1 MDCVKVSTKEELLK
15 LEFAYEL
22 HEFQMN
28 RLERIITS
36 LRDRYGDEVFEVYKE
51 IKVSYNELL
60 RWYLIHTFDVV
71 SAMKNAF
78 GEEVLNVI
86 HDAEIKDVMI
96 AGKSFAKKC
105 GQNTLKDIIPLF
117 GERNLVKEES
127 CDKGLLFR
135 QENGCP
141 MSRISKEEGLEEV
154 MCRLHCSVD
163 PYLVKGFNENIVCEV
178 RKSHLLGDEIC
189 EWYIYEK

>member
-1 MDCVKVSTKEELLK
+1 MDCVKVSTKEELRE

-60 RWYLIHTFDVV
+60 RWYLIHTFDIV
-71 SAMKNAF
+71 SAMKTRF
-78 GEEVLNVI
+78 GGEVLNVI
-86 HDAEIKDVMI
+86 HDAEIEDVVRE
-96 AGKSFAKKC
+96 GKSFAKNC
-105 GQNTLKDIIPLF
+105 GQNTLNNIIPLF
-117 GERNLVKEES
+117 GEHNLVKEES
-127 CDKGLLFR
+127 CEKALLFR

-163 PYLVKGFNENIVCEV
+163 PYLVKGFNENIICEV

>member
-1 MDCVKVSTKEELLK
+1 MDCVKVSAKEELQK

-22 HEFQMN
+22 NEFQMN
-28 RLERIITS
+28 RLERIISS
-36 LRDRYGDEVFEVYKE
+36 LRDRYGDQVFEVYKE

-71 SAMKNAF
+71 SAMKNVL

-86 HDAEIKDVMI
+86 HDAEIEDVMRE
-96 AGKSFAKKC
+96 GKSFAKKC

-141 MSRISKEEGLEEV
+141 MSRISREEGLEEV

-163 PYLVKGFNENIVCEV
+163 PYLVKGFNENIICEV

>member
-1 MDCVKVSTKEELLK
+1 MDCVKVSAKEELQK

-22 HEFQMN
+22 NEFQMN
-28 RLERIITS
+28 RLERIISS

-71 SAMKNAF
+71 SAMKNVL

-86 HDAEIKDVMI
+86 HDAEIEDVMRE
-96 AGKSFAKKC
+96 GKSFAKKC

-141 MSRISKEEGLEEV
+141 MSRISREEGLEEV

-163 PYLVKGFNENIVCEV
+163 PYLVKGFNENIICEV